1 MELYEA
7 LQNGVD
13 KQKLIDDFV
22 AQLHEAETRIEREN
36 KAKAEA
42 EERARKE
49 KELAAQKEK
58 DAAALKK
65 AYEELEEATN
75 KYWSLYMKIVPE
87 DSWLVDLINAFRNKN
102 TYEVKYPTQNDDDII
117 RKFINSL

>member
-1 MELYEA
+1 M
-7 LQNGVD
+7 
-13 KQKLIDDFV
+13 
-22 AQLHEAETRIEREN
+22 
-36 KAKAEA
+36 
-42 EERARKE
+42 
-49 KELAAQKEK
+49 K
-58 DAAALKK
+58 DTAALKK
-65 AYEELEEATN
+65 AYEELEEVTN